1 MMAIDRGEMTTPERV
16 DGMIEALR
24 TITEGRGSSMFLFT
38 DESKLAGSTPLDIEW
53 VSGKGELV
61 RLTD

>member
-1 MMAIDRGEMTTPERV
+1 
-16 DGMIEALR
+16 
-24 TITEGRGSSMFLFT
+24 MFLFT
-38 DESKLAGSTPLDIEW
+38 DESKLAASTPLDVEW

>member
-1 MMAIDRGEMTTPERV
+1 MTN
-16 DGMIEALR
+16 
-24 TITEGRGSSMFLFT
+24 GRGSNMFLFA
-38 DESKLAGSTPLDIEW
+38 DETKLAGANPLDVEW